1 MEFNVCPHVA
11 RRTVCRD
18 ENGKLISHALPHQF
32 VVLYV
37 TFNDSSAVC
46 PQDPYNSERNLN
58 VLVVIAVGLLI
69 AQSDARHSPPCCIV
83 SIASYSNFGELIVK
97 RNTK

>member
-1 MEFNVCPHVA
+1 M
-11 RRTVCRD
+11 CRD
-18 ENGKLISHALPHQF
+18 ENGKLTSHALPRQF

-46 PQDPYNSERNLN
+46 PQDSHNSERNLGI
-58 VLVVIAVGLLI
+58 LVVIAASLLI
-69 AQSDARHSPPCCIV
+69 AQSNARHSPPCYIV
-83 SIASYSNFGELIVK
+83 GIASYSNFGDLMVK